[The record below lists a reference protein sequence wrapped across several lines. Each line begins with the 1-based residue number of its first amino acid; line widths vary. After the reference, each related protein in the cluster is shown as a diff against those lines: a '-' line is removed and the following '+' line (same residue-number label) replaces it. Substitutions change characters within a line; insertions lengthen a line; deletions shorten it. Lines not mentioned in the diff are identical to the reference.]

1 MKSHPSL
8 FAPRNKDKQYRIKR
22 IIAEIGEDN
31 YNYIL
36 NHHGKQKRNVIAKRT
51 GILKF
56 NLNQYYIH
64 LFGSE
69 AM

>member
-1 MKSHPSL
+1 MRGHPT
-8 FAPRNKDKQYRIKR
+8 PPKKQPKRNEH

-36 NHHGKQKRNVIAKRT
+36 NHHGKQKRNVIAKKT

-56 NLNQYYIH
+56 NLNQYYIT

>member
-1 MKSHPSL
+1 MRGHPTSIK
-8 FAPRNKDKQYRIKR
+8 PKKMPKRNEQ

-36 NHHGKQKRNVIAKRT
+36 NHHGKQKRNVIAKKT

-56 NLNQYYIH
+56 NLNQYYIQ
-64 LFGSE
+64 LYGMG